1 MRARIF
7 ERGKN
12 MIDVR
17 VETFLDVCKTMNYT
31 KTAGNLNM
39 TQPAVSQH
47 IRGLEEFYG
56 VKLFSYKNKRLE
68 LTEQGRYLKKYL
80 ETISHDVKN
89 LQGSVQNIKKRKR
102 IRLGATLSIG
112 EFYLP
117 EKLSSFMRKNPGTDV
132 LVIIA
137 DTRDLLLKLDYG
149 EVDFIL
155 CEGYFDKNEYAH
167 KLIKKEEMCIVCSQ
181 GYDSSKIKE
190 LSDLFEYPMLCR
202 ENGSGTREI
211 FENYLHEYNYSFG
224 NFISVSE
231 FTSPHLIKKLLIDG
245 LGISVLYKT
254 VVKEELRKKNLKI
267 IEIPGFQVSHEYNA
281 VWKKDSIFGTKY
293 DDWIDLLVGK
303 E

>member
-1 MRARIF
+1 
-7 ERGKN
+7 
-12 MIDVR
+12 MIDTR

-80 ETISHDVKN
+80 ETIAHDVKN
-89 LQGSVQNIKKRKR
+89 LQESVQNIKKRKR

-117 EKLSSFMRKNPGTDV
+117 EKLSSFIRKNPELNV
-132 LVIIA
+132 SVIIA
-137 DTRDLLLKLDYG
+137 DTRDLLLKLDHG

-167 KLIKKEEMCIVCSQ
+167 KLIKKEKMCIVCSQ
-181 GYDSSKIKE
+181 GYDSSNIKE
-190 LSDLFEYPMLCR
+190 LSDLFEHSMLCR

-211 FENYLHEYNYSFG
+211 FGNYLHEYNYSFK

-231 FTSPHLIKKLLIDG
+231 FTSPHLIKKLLLDG
-245 LGISVLYKT
+245 QGISVLYKT
-254 VVKEELRKKNLKI
+254 VVEEELLEKTLKI
-267 IEIPGFQVSHEYNA
+267 IELPGFQVSHEFNA
-281 VWKKDSIFGTKY
+281 VWKKDSIWGKRY
-293 DDWIDLLVGK
+293 SDWIDLVVGK

>member
-1 MRARIF
+1 
-7 ERGKN
+7 

-17 VETFLDVCKTMNYT
+17 VETFLEVCKTMNYT

-68 LTEQGRYLKKYL
+68 LTEQGKYLKKYL
-80 ETISHDVKN
+80 ETISHDVKS
-89 LQGSVQNIKKRKR
+89 LQESVQNIRKRKR

-117 EKLSSFMRKNPGTDV
+117 EKLSYFIRKNPELDV
-132 LVIIA
+132 SVIIA
-137 DTRDLLLKLDYG
+137 DTRELLLKLDHG
-149 EVDFIL
+149 AVDFIL

-190 LSDLFEYPMLCR
+190 LSDLFEHSMLCR

-211 FENYLHEYNYSFG
+211 FENYLHEYNYSFK

-231 FTSPHLIKKLLIDG
+231 FTSPHLIKKILIDG

-254 VVKEELRKKNLKI
+254 VVKKELQKKTLKI
-267 IEIPGFQVSHEYNA
+267 IEIPGFQVSHEFNA
-281 VWKKDSIFGTKY
+281 VWKKDSAFGTQY
-293 DDWIDLLVGK
+293 NEWIDEILN
-303 E
+303 

>member
-1 MRARIF
+1 
-7 ERGKN
+7 

-17 VETFLDVCKTMNYT
+17 VETFLEVCKTMNYT

-68 LTEQGRYLKKYL
+68 LTEQGKYLKKYL

-89 LQGSVQNIKKRKR
+89 LQESVQNIRKRKR

-117 EKLSSFMRKNPGTDV
+117 EKLSYFIRKNPELDV
-132 LVIIA
+132 SVIIA
-137 DTRDLLLKLDYG
+137 DTRELLLKLDHG
-149 EVDFIL
+149 AVDFIL

-181 GYDSSKIKE
+181 RYDSSKIKE
-190 LSDLFEYPMLCR
+190 LSDLFEHSMLCR

-211 FENYLHEYNYSFG
+211 FENYLHEYNYSFK

-231 FTSPHLIKKLLIDG
+231 FTSPHLIKKILIDG

-254 VVKEELRKKNLKI
+254 VVKKELQKKTLKI
-267 IEIPGFQVSHEYNA
+267 IEIPGFQVSHEFNA
-281 VWKKDSIFGTKY
+281 VWKKDSAFGTQY
-293 DDWIDLLVGK
+293 NEWIDEILN
-303 E
+303 